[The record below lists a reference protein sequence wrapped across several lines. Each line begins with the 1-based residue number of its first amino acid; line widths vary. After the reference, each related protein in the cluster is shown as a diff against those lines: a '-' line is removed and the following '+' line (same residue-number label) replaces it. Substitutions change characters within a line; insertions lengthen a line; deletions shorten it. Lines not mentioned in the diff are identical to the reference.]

1 MGKRIGTDNTCQVK
15 KDDTYTRAFS
25 FFVKYQFVF
34 AKNFF
39 WNFFIFFLT
48 LFECILTWPNTRT
61 RTHNVRRVGFSPWWS
76 IESRRRFKATP
87 PTVFRGRSKY
97 KTQIF
102 FCFVHTH
109 ARTADTRTRASN
121 PLKRRKIN
129 YWSYINEHNTTN
141 DITETRCTV
150 ARGLLKKNNSNYKID
165 SIFLY
170 IRAKKQ
176 VNKNTIS
183 QYFDGTRWLL

>member
-1 MGKRIGTDNTCQVK
+1 MYFNMAKHSHTHTQCEEGGVLAMMINRI
-15 KDDTYTRAFS
+15 
-25 FFVKYQFVF
+25 
-34 AKNFF
+34 
-39 WNFFIFFLT
+39 
-48 LFECILTWPNTRT
+48 E
-61 RTHNVRRVGFSPWWS
+61 
-76 IESRRRFKATP
+76 RRRFKATP

-183 QYFDGTRWLL
+183 QYFDGTR